1 MGNNEI
7 ELIDP
12 KSLKEHPFSTSIYG
26 RDNQDDI
33 TISIKEHGILM
44 PLVIQGDVVISGHRR
59 LRAALDIGIESV
71 PCIRQQYASLMQ
83 EQEAILEHNRY
94 RLKTGLQVYREGM
107 ALEEIERSK
116 AKQRQIRGG
125 KRKVVQDLGQ
135 PREKRKT
142 RYRIAKSIGLGSGE
156 QWRKLDYIAHNNP
169 ELLEQ
174 IGSPG
179 LTVNKAYGIAKQLEK
194 RKNLLKMI
202 PAEEANG
209 SVVMRYGSFEKLSSE
224 IPDNSVELI
233 LTNPAFT
240 TACID
245 KWEVLSSVASRVL
258 VDGGFLITYISKFFF
273 VDNASAMAQHLNYFW
288 MISFTLPSSRR
299 RIGQPQNVFTYWM
312 PILIFSKGEP
322 KAKAFRG
329 WQDFFLDK
337 SPQRFN
343 RWSCI
348 PSARYLVSI
357 FSSPGA
363 TVLDPFAHTGEL
375 LIAALLEGRH
385 AYGYESNPD
394 HYNIAMQRLFKE
406 GNTSKLICPRQNCHG
421 RLFREDDEIYCIQCG
436 YRAGV
441 RSYHH

>member
-1 MGNNEI
+1 MGNSEI

-12 KSLKEHPFSTSIYG
+12 KRLKEHPFSTNIYG
-26 RDNQDDI
+26 RDNQEDI

-59 LRAALDIGIESV
+59 LRAALDIGIEAV

-94 RLKTGLQVYREGM
+94 RLKNGLQLYREGM
-107 ALEEIERSK
+107 ALKEIERLK
-116 AKQRQIRGG
+116 ARQRQIRGG
-125 KRKVVQDLGQ
+125 RRKVRQDLGQ
-135 PREKRKT
+135 SREERKT

-156 QWRKLDYIAHNNP
+156 QWRKLDYIAQNNP

-179 LTVNKAYGIAKQLEK
+179 LTVNKAYGIAKQLER
-194 RKNLLKMI
+194 RKNLLENI
-202 PAEEANG
+202 PAGEVNG

-245 KWEVLSSVASRVL
+245 KWEGLSSVASRVL
-258 VDGGFLITYISKFFF
+258 VDGGFLISYISKLFFLE
-273 VDNASAMAQHLNYFW
+273 NASAMTKHLNYFW
-288 MISFTLPSSRR
+288 MIAFTLPSSRR
-299 RIGQPQNVFTYWM
+299 RLGQPHNVFTYWI

-322 KAKAFRG
+322 RTKAFKG
-329 WQDFFLDK
+329 WQDFLLDK

-363 TVLDPFAHTGEL
+363 TVLDPFAHTGEF

-406 GNTSKLICPRQNCHG
+406 GSMSKLICPRQNCSG
-421 RLFREDDEIYCIQCG
+421 RLFKDDDEIYCIQCG
-436 YRAGV
+436 YRVGE
-441 RSYHH
+441 RSYRH

>member
-1 MGNNEI
+1 MNNNQI

-12 KSLKEHPFSTSIYG
+12 KTLREHPFSISVYG
-26 RDNQDDI
+26 KDNQDDI
-33 TISIKEHGILM
+33 TMSIKEHGILI

-71 PCIRQQYASLMQ
+71 PCIRQQYESITQ
-83 EQEAILEHNRY
+83 EREAILEHNRY
-94 RLKTGLQVYREGM
+94 RLKTGLQLYREGE

-125 KRKVVQDLGQ
+125 KRKVAQDLGQ
-135 PREKRKT
+135 SREKRKT
-142 RYRIAKSIGLGSGE
+142 RYRIARSIGLGSGE
-156 QWRKLDYIAHNNP
+156 QWRKLDYIAHNSP

-179 LTVNKAYGIAKQLEK
+179 ISVNKAYALAKQLEK
-194 RKNLLKMI
+194 RKNLLEMI

-209 SVVMRYGSFEKLSSE
+209 SVVMRYGSFQKLSSE
-224 IPDNSVELI
+224 IPDNSIELI

-240 TACID
+240 TSCID
-245 KWEVLSSVASRVL
+245 RWEDLSLVASRVL

-273 VDNASAMAQHLNYFW
+273 LENASAMTKHLNYFW
-288 MISFTLPSSRR
+288 MIALTMPSSRR
-299 RIGQPQNVFTYWM
+299 RLGQPQNVFTYWM

-322 KAKAFRG
+322 RAKAFKG
-329 WQDFFLDK
+329 WQDFLLDK

-363 TVLDPFAHTGEL
+363 TVLDPFAHTGEF

-406 GNTSKLICPRQNCHG
+406 GSMSKLLCPRENCHG
-421 RLFREDDEIYCIQCG
+421 RLFKEDDEIYCIQCG
-436 YRAGV
+436 YRAGT